1 MHRDHPPLGKAEL
14 FERLARGLA
23 ARVTVVTPNR
33 RLAQAL
39 QSEFDAFQAARGLK
53 AWETADILPFEA
65 FTERLWED
73 ALYCDVGAGVPVL
86 LSPAQEQA
94 LWEEAVHATRH
105 AQALFS
111 AAPAASQCRAA
122 WQLMHSWR
130 LQPEAAGA
138 PNEDVRAFLDWASR
152 YERATRENRQTDAS
166 RLPDVV
172 APYLAHAS
180 IRKPAVLVVFG
191 FDIMT
196 PQMGAFLD
204 SMAQRGSDVVEAA
217 PVARQAKVAR
227 VQFAEAR
234 DEIEAAARWA
244 RARLVAPAPD
254 DGARGRSAAGARA
267 PRIGVVVPDLA
278 SARARVRRAF
288 ADVMRPGH
296 LVADDSAAMPF
307 NLSLGPRLADCPMVA
322 DALLV
327 IELAGREIAFEHA
340 SRVLRSPF
348 IAGAQAEMEIRAR
361 LDARLRE
368 RCAPTVSLEGLVR
381 LCAASSAPRAAV
393 LSDRLARLADFRK
406 SGLFGTKPAAQWARA
421 FSDALRIVGFPGER
435 ALDSSEHQTLDKWH
449 ELLAQ
454 LATLERVTGR
464 MGFNAARERLRSM
477 AREEVFQPEAPDAPV
492 QVMGILE
499 SAGQEFDHLW
509 VMGLTDEA
517 WPLAARPN
525 PFIPVRLQRAAG
537 IPQADPVSSL
547 ELDRRITQGWLCCA
561 GEVVVS
567 HARMKDEAELG
578 PSPLI
583 ASIPLSS
590 FEDLGVARRASLREA
605 IRAAGVVETVQDAQA
620 PAVEVTKRSGGTGL
634 FKDQAAC
641 PFRAFARR
649 RLDSEPLETP
659 RPGLDVRDR
668 GTLVHEMMRAVWT
681 SLGTHARLVAASAP
695 ELDAILGACADEAIA
710 HMRRRRPDAL
720 AGRYAQLERERLAR
734 LARDWLKLDRQREPF
749 EVIAIEQKHPASFGG
764 ITVDVKLDRMDQLAA
779 GRAIIDYKTGACKT
793 SDWMGPRP
801 DDPQLPMYALGGE
814 DIAAVAF
821 AVVRTGELKYKGLAR
836 VPNLI
841 PGVCTID
848 KDRAP
853 AAKQYRGDW
862 SRLVA
867 GWRVELE
874 ALGRGFAA
882 GDARVDPKRG
892 SATCE
897 NCRQPM
903 LCRIAEKAPFGGV
916 GEGEGDA
923 DE

>member
-1 MHRDHPPLGKAEL
+1 MHRDRPRLEKTEL
-14 FERLARGLA
+14 LERLAGGLA
-23 ARVTVVTPNR
+23 AGATVVTPNR
-33 RLAQAL
+33 RLAQSL
-39 QSEFDAFQAARGLK
+39 RSDFDAFQVRRGLK
-53 AWETADILPFEA
+53 AWETADILPFAA
-65 FTERLWED
+65 FIQRLWED
-73 ALYCDVGAGVPVL
+73 ALYSDLGASVPLL
-86 LSPAQEQA
+86 LSAAQEQA

-122 WQLMHSWR
+122 WQLMQAWR
-130 LQPEAAGA
+130 LQPGAAGA
-138 PNEDVRAFLDWASR
+138 PNEDVRAFLEWASR
-152 YERATRENRQTDAS
+152 YERATRENRQTDAA

-172 APYLAHAS
+172 KPYLDYAP

-191 FDIMT
+191 FDIVT

-204 SMAQRGSDVVEAA
+204 SMAQRGSDVVEAM
-217 PVARQAKVAR
+217 PVARHAMVAR
-227 VQFAEAR
+227 VEFAEAKE
-234 DEIEAAARWA
+234 EIEAAARWA
-244 RARLVAPAPD
+244 RARLAASAAD
-254 DGARGRSAAGARA
+254 NGARGEAPAGAPA

-278 SARARVRRAF
+278 TSRSRVRRIF

-296 LVADDSAAMPF
+296 LVASDSAAMPF

-322 DALLV
+322 DALLL
-327 IELAGREIAFEHA
+327 IEMAGREIAFEHA
-340 SRVLRSPF
+340 SRALRSPF
-348 IAGAQAEMEIRAR
+348 IAGAETEMEVRAR

-368 RCAPTVSLEGLVR
+368 RCASAVSLEGLVR
-381 LCAASSAPRAAV
+381 LCAAPSSPRAPV
-393 LSDRLARLADFRK
+393 LVDRLARLADFRK
-406 SGLFGTKPAAQWARA
+406 SGLFGTKPAAQWAKA
-421 FSDALRIVGFPGER
+421 FSDALRIAGFPGER
-435 ALDSSEHQTLDKWH
+435 TLDSSEHQTLDKWH

-454 LATLERVTGR
+454 FATLERVTGR

-477 AREEVFQPEAPDAPV
+477 AREEIFQPEAPEAPV

-547 ELDRRITQGWLCCA
+547 ELDRRITQGWLRCA
-561 GEVVVS
+561 GEVVLS
-567 HARMKDEAELG
+567 HARMKDEAELA

-583 ASIPLSS
+583 ASVALSS
-590 FEDLGVARRASLREA
+590 VDDLGLARRATLREA
-605 IRAAGVVETVQDAQA
+605 IRAAGSVETVQDARA
-620 PAVEVTKRSGGTGL
+620 PAVEATKRSGGTGL

-641 PFRAFARR
+641 PFRAYARR
-649 RLDSEPLETP
+649 RLDSEPLEAP

-681 SLGTHARLVAASAP
+681 SLGTQERLVAASAP
-695 ELDAILGACADEAIA
+695 ALDAILGACADEAIA

-720 AGRYAQLERERLAR
+720 AGRYAQLERERLVR
-734 LARDWLKLDRQREPF
+734 LARDWLKVDRQREPF
-749 EVIAIEQKHPASFGG
+749 EVIAIEEKRPATFGG

-779 GRAIIDYKTGACKT
+779 GRAIIDYKTGVCKT

-801 DDPQLPMYALGGE
+801 DDPQLPMYALGGD

-821 AVVRTGELKYKGLAR
+821 AVVKTGDLRYKGLAR

-841 PGVCTID
+841 PGVCTLD

-862 SRLVA
+862 GRLVA
-867 GWRVELE
+867 GWRAELE
-874 ALGRGFAA
+874 AIGRGFAA
-882 GDARVDPKRG
+882 GDARVDPKRDA
-892 SATCE
+892 ATCE
-897 NCRQPM
+897 NCKQPM